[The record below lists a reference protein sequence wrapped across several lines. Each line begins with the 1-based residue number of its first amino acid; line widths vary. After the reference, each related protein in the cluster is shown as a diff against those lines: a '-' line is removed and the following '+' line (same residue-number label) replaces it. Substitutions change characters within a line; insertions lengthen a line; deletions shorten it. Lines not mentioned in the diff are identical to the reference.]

1 MEILAVSSWRL
12 LLAERHVTNT
22 TRDLHYL
29 FRFGCSRRAS
39 PFHTFLLQKGKETLN
54 IKLRTA
60 YQIYFGL
67 HGCFPGALW
76 AGGCPRLCVFFC
88 CGVRLDF
95 ARSISFRRL
104 SKSCNFWS
112 TLTRF
117 LRSYSTISCLFF
129 KSSMSAPEKRRP
141 VFQSCKTATTI
152 PTPSVMPTLHATP

>member
-67 HGCFPGALW
+67 HGFFPGPLW
-76 AGGCPRLCVFFC
+76 AGGGPSLCGFFC
-88 CGVRLDF
+88 AGGSFDF
-95 ARSISFRRL
+95 SRSIS
-104 SKSCNFWS
+104 
-112 TLTRF
+112 
-117 LRSYSTISCLFF
+117 LRPSP
-129 KSSMSAPEKRRP
+129 KSSTFCLTTPQSSRR
-141 VFQSCKTATTI
+141 S
-152 PTPSVMPTLHATP
+152 S